1 MCINFSVF
9 LIPNTREMEKTH
21 KLCGFS
27 YFFDHHILF
36 CLLFPV
42 PSPKFSTTHVYL
54 WSLLLRRFSLSFLFF
69 NLHTSSICPNGLL
82 VSSPPSFIILCFAHR
97 WSLLYECWS
106 LIGYYGGPTPYT
118 IAPHSAVW
126 LPDVDVVVISTV
138 FLQLIRAIP
147 PPDDLNNQ
155 RIGALLCRR
164 VGCKSTGGVAP
175 KKQIAIS
182 NLLQVYY
189 DSDSSDDFSSLE

>member
-1 MCINFSVF
+1 MAS
-9 LIPNTREMEKTH
+9 
-21 KLCGFS
+21 
-27 YFFDHHILF
+27 
-36 CLLFPV
+36 
-42 PSPKFSTTHVYL
+42 SPHPLPF
-54 WSLLLRRFSLSFLFF
+54 LSFVL
-69 NLHTSSICPNGLL
+69 LTDGPYCTSVGR
-82 VSSPPSFIILCFAHR
+82 F
-97 WSLLYECWS
+97 
-106 LIGYYGGPTPYT
+106 IGYYGGPTPYT

-126 LPDVDVVVISTV
+126 LPDVDVVVVPTV
-138 FLQLIRAIP
+138 FLQLIRAIS

-189 DSDSSDDFSSLE
+189 DSDSSDDSSSLE